1 MASSLRLAEFE
12 RFHAAR
18 IILNQSRPSLSE
30 LGVTLLV
37 TLGIAPFSFVTFFVI
52 PMMGQI
58 TVGFGLILTLLYL
71 YFRRSLLVAGT
82 AFVGAAFFWGMLFA
96 SIQLIKNNLE
106 VPLFFFTAMG
116 IPVCTAYCIFIG
128 TRIWTI
134 RGGVD
139 PI

>member
-1 MASSLRLAEFE
+1 MSSSVRLIDFE
-12 RFHAAR
+12 RFHSAQ
-18 IILNQSRPSLSE
+18 IVLTQESPSVRE
-30 LGVTLLV
+30 LVITLLV

-58 TVGFGLILTLLYL
+58 TVGLSLFLTALYL
-71 YFRRSLLVAGT
+71 YFRRSILVAGT
-82 AFVGAAFFWGMLFA
+82 AVVGAMFFWGLLFVT
-96 SIQLIKNNLE
+96 IQAIKQNLE
-106 VPLFFFTAMG
+106 VPLFFFTATG

-139 PI
+139 PR